1 MSDRY
6 DALERL
12 QRLRES
18 GALTDEEFQAEKRRL
33 LGYDNGPAAERVT
46 EVEVEDGTRSRTWLY
61 VLLGI
66 GGLAIAIVVGLLVG
80 RTSGASH
87 DEGIVNLPAPA
98 EAPADTNLLQAQP
111 AAPQDV
117 RSLTE
122 PEQRSRAFEAAFNA
136 RGQAATQVNGRT
148 YTYAP
153 MKLSWIGDRAV
164 LISGGTTDNCHL
176 CDGLL
181 AVHYLRSAGD
191 KFQVTGSWLDA
202 VSGGSWGKPPKWH
215 FANAFTSF
223 PAIYEEGG
231 YTGQGCTSSMATL
244 TELAPA
250 RPVRSAS
257 IRLLYDN
264 GGTLGAD
271 AAAPTR
277 IEGKIA
283 NVKKDVSFDVVY
295 TGAQQLT
302 ETWVKRGDHF
312 ELAGGGETKI
322 PQC

>member
-33 LGYDNGPAAERVT
+33 LGHDAGPVQERVT
-46 EVEVEDGTRSRTWLY
+46 EIEAGDGKRSRTWLY

-66 GGLAIAIVVGLLVG
+66 GGLAIAILVGLLVG
-80 RTSGASH
+80 RTASDSR

-98 EAPADTNLLQAQP
+98 EAPAETNILQGQP
-111 AAPQDV
+111 TALQDV

-122 PEQRSRAFEAAFNA
+122 PEQRSRAFEAAFNGH
-136 RGQAATQVNGRT
+136 GQAVTQLNGRT
-148 YTYAP
+148 YTYTP
-153 MKLSWIGDRAV
+153 IKLTWIGDRAV

-176 CDGLL
+176 CDGVL
-181 AVHYLRSAGD
+181 AVHYLRAAGD

-215 FANAFTSF
+215 VTNAFTIF
-223 PAIYEEGG
+223 PAIYEEGR
-231 YTGQGCTSSMATL
+231 YTGQGCTSSGATL

-257 IRLLYDN
+257 IRLLYDK

-277 IEGKIA
+277 VEGKIA

>member
-1 MSDRY
+1 MTDRY

-33 LGYDNGPAAERVT
+33 LEHDVAPVRERVT
-46 EVEVEDGTRSRTWLY
+46 EVDTESAKRSRLWLW
-61 VLLGI
+61 VLLGV
-66 GGLAIAIVVGLLVG
+66 GGVAIALAIGLLVG
-80 RTSGASH
+80 RSAGGGP

-98 EAPADTNLLQAQP
+98 EAPAETNLLQAQP
-111 AAPQDV
+111 AALQDV

-136 RGQAATQVNGRT
+136 HGQAVTQVNGRT
-148 YTYAP
+148 YTYTP
-153 MKLSWIGDRAV
+153 IKLSWIGDRAV

-176 CDGLL
+176 CDGVL
-181 AVHYLRSAGD
+181 AVHYLRAAGD

-215 FANAFTSF
+215 VTNAFTSF

-231 YTGQGCTSSMATL
+231 YTGQGCTSSMATI

-271 AAAPTR
+271 AAAPAR
-277 IEGKIA
+277 VEGRIA